1 MRALRAKIAVLMLS
15 CAAALPAAAADLDDA
30 PRTLEIAPFAGFFWS
45 SQVATSSGPV
55 AFSPTADAGLTL
67 GFPVDEKSQVEVL
80 YVFARPQ
87 ARFDSTSPAY
97 ASTPWFG
104 VTTQYLQVGGTVN
117 FSATERVEPF
127 FGGGLGLAWFSPSDV
142 AAQGSPTL
150 QPADTWLFA
159 FNLGL
164 GVKWFLSRAVGI
176 RAEARVLMPV
186 YFASGAFLSGPNGA
200 ALTVNAGIPLV
211 QGDLSVALVLSP

>member
-1 MRALRAKIAVLMLS
+1 M
-15 CAAALPAAAADLDDA
+15 
-30 PRTLEIAPFAGFFWS
+30 T
-45 SQVATSSGPV
+45 TSSGPV
-55 AFSPTADAGLTL
+55 AFSPAADAGITL

-87 ARFDSTSPAY
+87 ARFDSTNPFY
-97 ASTPWFG
+97 ASTPWFD
-104 VTTQYLQVGGTVN
+104 VTTQYLQLGGTVD
-117 FSATERVEPF
+117 FSATERLVPF
-127 FGGGLGLAWFSPSDV
+127 FGGGLGLAWFSPSGV
-142 AAQGSPTL
+142 EVQGAPSL

-164 GVKWFLSRAVGI
+164 GVKWFLSPVIGL

-211 QGDLSVALVLSP
+211 QGDLSIALVIAP